1 MAKQGQ
7 AKPSKA
13 KQFNATALTLK
24 IDWMYFW
31 TALIMVVIRVIL
43 LIIVVIIH
51 THFGLLP
58 IIVVIIR
65 SLFGLKH
72 ETTASLIVAPE
83 R

>member
-1 MAKQGQ
+1 
-7 AKPSKA
+7 
-13 KQFNATALTLK
+13 
-24 IDWMYFW
+24 
-31 TALIMVVIRVIL
+31 MVVIRVIL

-65 SLFGLKH
+65 SYFGLKH

>member
-13 KQFNATALTLK
+13 KQFKATALTLN
-24 IDWMYFW
+24 INWTYFL
-31 TALIMVVIRVIL
+31 TALIMVVIMVIL
-43 LIIVVIIH
+43 LIIVVIIRS
-51 THFGLLP
+51 HFGLLP

-65 SLFGLKH
+65 SYFGLKH
-72 ETTASLIVAPE
+72 ETTASLIMAPE